1 MNSRFLHF
9 SVMALFAC
17 ALLFM
22 TGCRV
27 ATLANVRNS
36 PVPVMSQKQS
46 ADNVKQAIL
55 RAGAERGWRMTPA
68 GEGHIV
74 GDLRRR
80 SHRAVVDIFYTDRAY
95 DIIYKDSSNLKY
107 DRAKSRIHSNYN
119 AWVRN
124 LDDTI
129 QRELTMGR

>member
-9 SVMALFAC
+9 SIMALFAC

-55 RAGAERGWRMTPA
+55 RSKA
-68 GEGHIV
+68 HV
-74 GDLRRR
+74 
-80 SHRAVVDIFYTDRAY
+80 
-95 DIIYKDSSNLKY
+95 
-107 DRAKSRIHSNYN
+107 
-119 AWVRN
+119 
-124 LDDTI
+124 
-129 QRELTMGR
+129 